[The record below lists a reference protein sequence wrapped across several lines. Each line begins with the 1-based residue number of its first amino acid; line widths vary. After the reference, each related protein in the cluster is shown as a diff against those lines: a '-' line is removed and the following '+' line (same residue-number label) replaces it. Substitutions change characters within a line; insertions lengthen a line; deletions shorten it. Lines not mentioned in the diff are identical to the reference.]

1 MCFTNCL
8 FVVTSPLQIVMV
20 QHLLVEPVSFALV
33 GLINEEDTKVRFIPP
48 FFFIFEIPLSFF
60 YLVLVGNSF
69 NLEFY

>member
-1 MCFTNCL
+1 
-8 FVVTSPLQIVMV
+8 MV
-20 QHLLVEPVSFALV
+20 QHLLVESVSFALV